1 MARPK
6 GKTERELIE
15 AAQNLDEKEV
25 LKRIESLKVQYTN
38 VLKKKKDAKAK
49 SVQITKNG
57 VFDDLMEEFADLKAE
72 FEACETLDD
81 FEFFRKKVQ
90 YKIEFLCLFYEL
102 NKNMPGKQMPELK
115 VPEKQEE
122 EKKEEEAKKEE

>member
-57 VFDDLMEEFADLKAE
+57 VFEK
-72 FEACETLDD
+72 
-81 FEFFRKKVQ
+81 
-90 YKIEFLCLFYEL
+90 YHI
-102 NKNMPGKQMPELK
+102 
-115 VPEKQEE
+115 PEKLNENIFEQYQLVEQGHVIE
-122 EKKEEEAKKEE
+122 NYLHERMGYIYYMFDNKEDLDNAALNFNNWIKIDYLEG